1 MVLKLSVRAQS
12 DLDEIR
18 EYTITTWSQDQWF
31 VYYKGLAIVLE
42 SIQLDPQSGRD
53 RSLFL
58 AGMRSITYKRHCIF
72 FAPIKAAGDE
82 IVILRIIHQQ
92 RYLPALRYVNDVDG

>member
-1 MVLKLSVRAQS
+1 MALKLSVRAQS

-18 EYTITTWSQDQWF
+18 EYTIATWGQDQWF
-31 VYYKGLAIVLE
+31 VYYKGLAIVFE

-53 RSLFL
+53 QSLFL
-58 AGMRSITYKRHCIF
+58 PGMRSITYKRHCIF
-72 FAPIKAAGDE
+72 FAPIKAAGGE
-82 IVILRIIHQQ
+82 IVILRIVHQK